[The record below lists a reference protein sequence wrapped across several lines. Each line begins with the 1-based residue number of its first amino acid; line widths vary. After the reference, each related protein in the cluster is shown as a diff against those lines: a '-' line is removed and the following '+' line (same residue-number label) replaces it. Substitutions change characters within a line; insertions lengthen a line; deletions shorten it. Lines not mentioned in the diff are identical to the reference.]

1 MEKCGIILLLMTM
14 SALHPAT
21 CYLHS
26 DMTRL
31 IEDLFND
38 TRYSRLIRPIY
49 NQDKVMEVNIT
60 PGIMTIE
67 SLDLTT
73 SELLTIMYIQI
84 SWIDEFLMWNPFDY
98 GGITKLPVPYE
109 KLWIPPLSQSNGAMK
124 EKSGQIIN
132 PGFAPVFV
140 LPNGYVL
147 LVTTGYYVTNC
158 EINTSLYPFDSHKC
172 TFYFFSALNDA
183 TEMELNS
190 LTSDF
195 ALGLL
200 QQNDA
205 WRHTKTD
212 FKKDTFSAENI
223 AYNIARLQFTITL
236 KRRPI
241 FEIINVFL
249 PILLLTVL
257 NLAAYFVPVNS
268 GENVAYTLG
277 RLQFTITLKRR
288 PIFEIINVFLPILL
302 LTVLNLAANF
312 VPVNSGERLSFSI
325 TLYLSFVFITSA
337 MVNEMPHVAKNIA
350 FSSYIMLSLNVL
362 NTASVLW
369 SVFMV
374 RMATWANQTTPVPIS
389 LQKVVKLVHKI
400 GSTTS
405 TKVHPKINTTDDDSD
420 AISTDK
426 GLENSDIY
434 DEGIVEKESILWSDA
449 VKVFDKIYFTVT
461 TVLVTCVISV
471 MICLWHLSE

>member
-1 MEKCGIILLLMTM
+1 
-14 SALHPAT
+14 
-21 CYLHS
+21 
-26 DMTRL
+26 
-31 IEDLFND
+31 
-38 TRYSRLIRPIY
+38 
-49 NQDKVMEVNIT
+49 
-60 PGIMTIE
+60 MTIE

-140 LPNGYVL
+140 LPNGNVL
-147 LVTTGYYVTNC
+147 LVTTGYYVTKC

-183 TEMELNS
+183 TEIELNS

-223 AYNIARLQFTITL
+223 AYNIARLQFM
-236 KRRPI
+236 
-241 FEIINVFL
+241 
-249 PILLLTVL
+249 
-257 NLAAYFVPVNS
+257 
-268 GENVAYTLG
+268 
-277 RLQFTITLKRR
+277 ITLKRR

-350 FSSYIMLSLNVL
+350 FSSYIMLSFNVL

-374 RMATWANQTTPVPIS
+374 RMATWENQTTPVPIS
-389 LQKVVKLVHKI
+389 LQKVVKLFHKI

-405 TKVHPKINTTDDDSD
+405 TKVHPKINTIDDDSD
-420 AISTDK
+420 AISTDR

-434 DEGIVEKESILWSDA
+434 DEGIVEKGSILWSDA

>member
-1 MEKCGIILLLMTM
+1 
-14 SALHPAT
+14 
-21 CYLHS
+21 
-26 DMTRL
+26 
-31 IEDLFND
+31 
-38 TRYSRLIRPIY
+38 
-49 NQDKVMEVNIT
+49 
-60 PGIMTIE
+60 MTIE
-67 SLDLTT
+67 SLDLTKG
-73 SELLTIMYIQI
+73 ELLTIMYIQL
-84 SWIDEFLMWNPFDY
+84 SWIDEFLMWNPFEY
-98 GGITKLPVPYE
+98 GGITKLSVPYE

-140 LPNGYVL
+140 LPNGMVL
-147 LVTTGYYVTNC
+147 LVTTGYYVTKC
-158 EINTSLYPFDSHKC
+158 DIDTSLYPFDSHTC
-172 TFYFFSALNDA
+172 TFYFFSALNDV

-190 LTSDF
+190 HTSDF
-195 ALGLL
+195 AFGLL

-212 FKKDTFSAENI
+212 FKKGTYSAENI
-223 AYNIARLQFTITL
+223 
-236 KRRPI
+236 
-241 FEIINVFL
+241 V
-249 PILLLTVL
+249 
-257 NLAAYFVPVNS
+257 
-268 GENVAYTLG
+268 YTLG
-277 RLQFTITLKRR
+277 SLEFIITLKRR

-337 MVNEMPHVAKNIA
+337 MVDEMPHVANNIA

-374 RMATWANQTTPVPIS
+374 RMATWENKMTPVPIS
-389 LQKVVKLVHKI
+389 LQKVVRFCQNI
-400 GSTTS
+400 GSTTT

-420 AISTDK
+420 AISTAK

-449 VKVFDKIYFTVT
+449 VKLFDKIYFTAT
-461 TVLVTCVISV
+461 TILVTCVISV
-471 MICLWHLSE
+471 MVCLWHLSE